1 MFNKNK
7 ARMRIFYTVL
17 FTLISLL
24 MIAQTE
30 NPSFENWEIKQNQ
43 ITVSGTANFQGLTA
57 DYAIDDPI
65 FNYNEIVRWSSLNQ
79 LTGTE
84 SITFPGSPNPN
95 VELVSES
102 SDFVDGLRSVQLQ
115 SANIRISASV
125 TVFGFT
131 IDTSVVNVAPGL
143 LISGELDLD
152 ENTFADQL
160 INGSSLTSLNPFTYP
175 NTGQP
180 IDFQPEKLMG
190 SYKYAGVA
198 GDSAMMVSGL
208 IKNREVVAYVIKR
221 LPNAATWTNFEL
233 EYEYLSCAMPDTII
247 SLFCSSN
254 LDVTFDNGDFMVNS
268 SFTGIDGSVLTI
280 DNLRLDTIP
289 PGTFPP
295 IALNDFTTIFENE
308 IATAD
313 VVANDDLCSGGAAVP
328 NILSDGSN
336 GSTVLTASDELAY
349 TPNPGFNG
357 TDTVSYYICNGAGL
371 CDTALWL
378 ITVNPIPSCIAVDD
392 FRSLPSNGASVFDAT
407 ANDTD
412 CGTMPSL
419 SVLPVNGVANVES
432 NGFISYSPLVGFV
445 GTDSLS
451 YSICSPLNPSQCS
464 TAKVYYE
471 VITGIN
477 DVLQEQIVI
486 KPNPASSFVEIE
498 NTGKGQLEISLY
510 SLLGKKLLH
519 ARCENMIRLDLS
531 DFNTGI
537 YWLELTKDGSSF
549 TSKLQVNK

>member
-1 MFNKNK
+1 
-7 ARMRIFYTVL
+7 MRIFYTVL

-57 DYAIDDPI
+57 DYSIDDPV

-152 ENTFADQL
+152 ENTFAEQL

-233 EYEYLSCAMPDTII
+233 EYEYLGCAMPDTII

-268 SFTGIDGSVLTI
+268 SFTGVDGSVLTI
-280 DNLRLDTIP
+280 DNLRLDT
-289 PGTFPP
+289 T
-295 IALNDFTTIFENE
+295 
-308 IATAD
+308 
-313 VVANDDLCSGGAAVP
+313 
-328 NILSDGSN
+328 
-336 GSTVLTASDELAY
+336 
-349 TPNPGFNG
+349 
-357 TDTVSYYICNGAGL
+357 
-371 CDTALWL
+371 
-378 ITVNPIPSCIAVDD
+378 
-392 FRSLPSNGASVFDAT
+392 
-407 ANDTD
+407 
-412 CGTMPSL
+412 
-419 SVLPVNGVANVES
+419 
-432 NGFISYSPLVGFV
+432 
-445 GTDSLS
+445 
-451 YSICSPLNPSQCS
+451 
-464 TAKVYYE
+464 
-471 VITGIN
+471 
-477 DVLQEQIVI
+477 
-486 KPNPASSFVEIE
+486 
-498 NTGKGQLEISLY
+498 
-510 SLLGKKLLH
+510 
-519 ARCENMIRLDLS
+519 
-531 DFNTGI
+531 
-537 YWLELTKDGSSF
+537 
-549 TSKLQVNK
+549 